1 MLLVSSGW
9 RGEPESVGDDGAG
22 GAQHRGDQRRQI
34 EMALAGGAH
43 DAGEHLLGVGAVA
56 GAVATTDC
64 EHDRAA
70 ARPVLTP
77 PQTDFVSW
85 QGSVGP
91 AGQHASR
98 CCLAGRAVTE

>member
-1 MLLVSSGW
+1 MKGLVSRNVVLGIIGVFTMACAPSLDNVIATV
-9 RGEPESVGDDGAG
+9 EKAVEAAASAQPE
-22 GAQHRGDQRRQI
+22 I
-34 EMALAGGAH
+34 EAIYTA
-43 DAGEHLLGVGAVA
+43 
-56 GAVATTDC
+56 DC

>member
-1 MLLVSSGW
+1 MF
-9 RGEPESVGDDGAG
+9 DTA
-22 GAQHRGDQRRQI
+22 DQILNQVR
-34 EMALAGGAH
+34 
-43 DAGEHLLGVGAVA
+43 AGEDGRAEFKEVRLGERGVVSPN
-56 GAVATTDC
+56 TEDC